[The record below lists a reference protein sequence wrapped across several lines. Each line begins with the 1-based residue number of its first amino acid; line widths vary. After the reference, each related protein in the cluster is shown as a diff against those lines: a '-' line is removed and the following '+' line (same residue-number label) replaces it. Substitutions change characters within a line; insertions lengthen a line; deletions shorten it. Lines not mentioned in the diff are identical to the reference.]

1 MTSLLGR
8 NKHSHTSV
16 LLGFRTHQTLY
27 SLHFD
32 EKKKCINIQRLLR
45 TKMSM
50 SHDSVPQ

>member
-16 LLGFRTHQTLY
+16 LLGFRIHQTLY

-32 EKKKCINIQRLLR
+32 EKKKMYQHSALGQ
-45 TKMSM
+45 
-50 SHDSVPQ
+50 D